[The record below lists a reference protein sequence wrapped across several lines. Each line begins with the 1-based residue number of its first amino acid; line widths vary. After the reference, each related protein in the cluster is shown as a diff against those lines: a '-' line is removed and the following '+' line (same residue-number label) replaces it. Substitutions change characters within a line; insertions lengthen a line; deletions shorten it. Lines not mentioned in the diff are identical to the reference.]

1 MIKRNNKKGFTIVE
15 LVIVIAVIA
24 ILAAVLIPTFSGI
37 IKKANISSDTALV
50 KNLNTLAAGESAVNG
65 GNKTAYDAISVA
77 LNNGYSIENLT
88 PTTNNY
94 DILWDSKA
102 DRFVL
107 VDENGAEVYPKDGNT
122 STNKLDLF
130 KIYEEVPAP
139 ADQTYSIYLRN
150 GFNAST
156 VDVKVGFD
164 AGENRKV
171 NVNYTGSDAQEVII
185 RTNGGELTVNA
196 PNDTVNHY
204 GEAAVVT
211 IEAVA
216 ADSYHTS
223 AKIQSLIVKSGRVV
237 IESSANVAVI
247 DASQATAAV
256 KIEVAKTDAVAN
268 IITEGN
274 ANVTLD
280 NNAKAAALTK
290 KEVATFDELQAAL
303 DAGEKYIVLT
313 ADIETTKAVFIS
325 KDVILDG
332 GNKTITNNA
341 TNDNDKRAI
350 RINANN
356 VNATIKNLTV
366 AAPGK
371 GAYNPGRGIQVDSGK
386 TGVTLHIDNCKVSA
400 NDYAIN
406 ICSNTSVELLVTNTE
421 ASAYGALNL
430 WGNSY
435 NVTIMGCKLV
445 GINNSTGDSS
455 NFAVMQI
462 NSNTTLA
469 NQVYT
474 ICSNI
479 SVEISDT
486 IIEAVANNT
495 CKQFYA
501 CIDTEAVG
509 NTISFANCE
518 FKTSGD
524 QAANAGGYSIGGTD
538 NAIYVDGVAQ
548 TSASAE

>member
-24 ILAAVLIPTFSGI
+24 ILAAVLIPTFAGI
-37 IKKANISSDTALV
+37 IRKANISSDTALV

-130 KIYEEVPAP
+130 KIYEEVPAR

-150 GFNAST
+150 GFNADT

-185 RTNGGELTVNA
+185 RTNGGKLTVNA
-196 PNDTVNHY
+196 PNDTVKHY

-216 ADSYHTS
+216 ADSYHAN

-280 NNAKAAALTK
+280 TNANAAALTK
-290 KEVATFDELQAAL
+290 KEVATYAELQAAL

-313 ADIETTKAVFIS
+313 ADIETTETVFIS

-332 GNKTITNNA
+332 GNKTITN
-341 TNDNDKRAI
+341 TVTRAI

-366 AAPGK
+366 AAPAK
-371 GAYNPGRGIQVDSGK
+371 GGDNPGRGIQVDSGK

-406 ICSNTSVELLVTNTE
+406 ICANTSVELFMTDTE

-435 NVTIMGCKLV
+435 NVTVMGCKLV
-445 GINNSTGDSS
+445 GINNSSGASS

-495 CKQFYA
+495 CKQYFA
-501 CIDTEAVG
+501 CIDTKAVG
-509 NTISFANCE
+509 NKISFANCE

>member
-130 KIYEEVPAP
+130 KIYEEVPALD
-139 ADQTYSIYLRN
+139 AQDYSIYLRN

-196 PNDTVNHY
+196 PNDTVKHY

-237 IESSANVAVI
+237 IESSAKVAVI
-247 DASQATAAV
+247 DASQASAAV
-256 KIEVAKTDAVAN
+256 KIEVAKTDSVAN
-268 IITEGN
+268 IITENN

-280 NNAKAAALTK
+280 NNANAAALTK
-290 KEVATFDELQAAL
+290 KEVATLAELQAAL

-313 ADIETTKAVFIS
+313 ADIETTKAVIVS

-332 GNKTITNNA
+332 GNKTITNNGTGSDA
-341 TNDNDKRAI
+341 RAI
-350 RINANN
+350 RISANN
-356 VNATIKNLTV
+356 VNVTVKNLTT
-366 AAPGK
+366 ATPASG
-371 GAYNPGRGIQVDSGK
+371 GRGIQVDSNK
-386 TGVTLHIDNCKVSA
+386 TGVALHIDNCEVSA
-400 NDYAIN
+400 CHYAIN
-406 ICSNTSVELLVTNTE
+406 ICGETSVELLVTETK

-430 WGNSY
+430 WGNNY
-435 NVTIMGCKLV
+435 NVTVMGCTLT
-445 GINNSTGDSS
+445 GINNYSGATN
-455 NFAVMQI
+455 NFAVIQI

-469 NQVYT
+469 NELYT
-474 ICSNI
+474 IGSSI

-486 IIEAVANNT
+486 VIEAVANDSCT
-495 CKQFYA
+495 EYYA
-501 CIDTEAVG
+501 CITDASVG
-509 NTISFANCE
+509 NKVSFADCE
-518 FKTSGD
+518 FKTSGT
-524 QAANAGGYSIGGTD
+524 QVANAGGYLIGGTD

>member
-1 MIKRNNKKGFTIVE
+1 MGQQ
-15 LVIVIAVIA
+15 
-24 ILAAVLIPTFSGI
+24 
-37 IKKANISSDTALV
+37 
-50 KNLNTLAAGESAVNG
+50 GE
-65 GNKTAYDAISVA
+65 D
-77 LNNGYSIENLT
+77 
-88 PTTNNY
+88 
-94 DILWDSKA
+94 
-102 DRFVL
+102 
-107 VDENGAEVYPKDGNT
+107 
-122 STNKLDLF
+122 
-130 KIYEEVPAP
+130 
-139 ADQTYSIYLRN
+139 
-150 GFNAST
+150 
-156 VDVKVGFD
+156 
-164 AGENRKV
+164 
-171 NVNYTGSDAQEVII
+171 
-185 RTNGGELTVNA
+185 
-196 PNDTVNHY
+196 
-204 GEAAVVT
+204 AVVT

-280 NNAKAAALTK
+280 TNATAAALTK
-290 KEVATFDELQAAL
+290 KEVATLADLQAAL

-313 ADIETTKAVFIS
+313 ADIETTETVFIS

-332 GNKTITNNA
+332 GNKTITN
-341 TNDNDKRAI
+341 TVTRAI

-366 AAPGK
+366 AAPAK
-371 GAYNPGRGIQVDSGK
+371 GSGNPGRGIQVDQYV
-386 TGVTLHIDNCKVSA
+386 TGVALHIDNCKVSA

-406 ICSNTSVELLVTNTE
+406 ICSDTSVELLVTNTE

-435 NVTIMGCKLV
+435 NVTVMGCKLV
-445 GINNSTGDSS
+445 GINNYTGDSS

-462 NSNTTLA
+462 NSNTTLE

-495 CKQFYA
+495 CKQYFA
-501 CIDTEAVG
+501 SIKPAAVG

-518 FKTSGD
+518 FKTSGT
-524 QAANAGGYSIGGTD
+524 QAANAGGYLISGTD

>member
-107 VDENGAEVYPKDGNT
+107 VDENGAEVYPKDGKT

-130 KIYEEVPAP
+130 KIYEEVPAL

-150 GFNAST
+150 GFNADT
-156 VDVKVGFD
+156 VEVKVGFD

-171 NVNYTGSDAQEVII
+171 NVKYTGSDAQEVIL

-313 ADIETTKAVFIS
+313 EDIETTKAVLIS

-332 GNKTITNNA
+332 ANKTITNNA
-341 TNDNDKRAI
+341 TTAASGLDKKAI
-350 RINANN
+350 RITTNN
-356 VNATIKNLTV
+356 VNATIKNLTTATPV
-366 AAPGK
+366 
-371 GAYNPGRGIQVDSGK
+371 NEGRGIQVDQYA
-386 TGVTLHIDNCKVSA
+386 TGVTLHIDNCKISA
-400 NDYAIN
+400 CHYAIN
-406 ICSNTSVELLVTNTE
+406 ICADTSVELLVTNTE
-421 ASAYGALNL
+421 ASAWGALNL

-435 NVTIMGCKLV
+435 NVTVMGSKLI
-445 GINNSTGDSS
+445 GTNIYSGDSN

-486 IIEAVANNT
+486 IIEAAANTT
-495 CKQFYA
+495 CKQYFA
-501 CIDTEAVG
+501 TIQPDAVG

-518 FKTSGD
+518 FKTSGT
-524 QAANAGGYSIGGTD
+524 QAANAGGYLISGTD